1 MKITDEQLSA
11 FLDAAL
17 PEAEMQQVREQL
29 ALNDDLV
36 ARLADLAMV
45 DPILQQHYSEIE
57 QRPVPAALLAL
68 LAENDAPTAA
78 NDSKPNN
85 VVSMSRWRQVEQH
98 WQRYAAAVA
107 CVALFGGYGISQLNN
122 PEPGSML
129 AIQPAVQQHLSC
141 SASGQ
146 TYQIAEQQLTPQLS
160 FVNQHGE
167 FCRQYSLQSV
177 SERSENIACQQ
188 QGQWQLK
195 ASIASLPVMV
205 QTGYQTASGGS
216 ALDAMLDQF
225 MVGPALTLAEEQ
237 QRLQP

>member
-85 VVSMSRWRQVEQH
+85 VVSMSRWRRVEQH

-107 CVALFGGYGISQLNN
+107 CVALFGGYGLSQLNH
-122 PEPGSML
+122 PTSSTML
-129 AIQPAVQQHLSC
+129 AIQPAVQQHLSQ
-141 SASGQ
+141 SPSGQ
-146 TYQIAEQQLTPQLS
+146 RYQIANEQLTPQLS
-160 FVNQHGE
+160 FVNKNGD
-167 FCRQYSLQSV
+167 FCRQYSVESATA
-177 SERSENIACQQ
+177 RTENIACQQ
-188 QGQWQLK
+188 QGEWQLK
-195 ASIASLPVMV
+195 ASLAFSQVSNNN
-205 QTGYQTASGGS
+205 GYQTASGPS
-216 ALDAMLDQF
+216 ALDSVLDEL
-225 MVGPALTLAEEQ
+225 MAGPALTLAEEQ
-237 QRLQP
+237 LRLQH